1 MSQLRA
7 KQIKL
12 VAAGDLIVG
21 GTNGNG
27 SILTIGTAKQ
37 FLRVSSSGA
46 LEYADLKADQV
57 TFDKGESTLSSTDA
71 NAAILEVNSA
81 LEAYKT
87 LNDAAV
93 AQVASDLVAEED
105 ARIQAD
111 SILQDNIDTVDG
123 RVTSVTSDLALE
135 IGDRESGDTAL
146 GLRIDAVNTAAGITG
161 DAYGTITGSNYL
173 NDSISFRDADLRLDA
188 ALKEEVDARIAAIEA
203 VEQSVASL
211 GSAFNYVGT
220 LEGGA
225 DAASALD
232 LSLQAE
238 TDAGDYYKVTAAGY
252 FKVGT
257 EAAFFANVGDGL
269 VFNIN
274 GGVDKIDNTNSEV
287 QGTTNR
293 VSVTGSTDTGFV
305 VDIDAGY
312 VGQSSITTLGTI
324 TTGTWSA
331 NTIAIAKGGTGLTS
345 VGAANTVLT
354 SDGSALAYNYVGA
367 LRDSYG
373 FAGLELGSV
382 DTGKLVVSS
391 TGTEV
396 KLAASGATN
405 ADLILA
411 PAGNGKVII
420 GEAGAAVL
428 ESDDG
433 QKLTLKANGADL
445 VLSGSQVKADDG
457 YVVTDALSFTTK
469 SYVDTAISTAVAEV
483 TVAEKTDELA
493 AVGGETTISLTE
505 TPIAGTVKVFFN
517 GMKLRAVTHYTVSG
531 TTVTLVTDAIG
542 YTVEEGDILEAVYNY
557 ASA

>member
-21 GTNGNG
+21 GASGNG
-27 SILTIGTAKQ
+27 SVLTKGTGKQ
-37 FLRVSSSGA
+37 FLRVKADGST
-46 LEYADLKADQV
+46 LEYASLIAGDVA
-57 TFDKGESTLSSTDA
+57 FDKGESTLSSTDA
-71 NAAILEVNSA
+71 NAAILEVNTA
-81 LEAYKT
+81 LNTYKT
-87 LNDAAV
+87 ANDAAV
-93 AQVASDLVAEED
+93 ADVV
-105 ARIQAD
+105 
-111 SILQDNIDTVDG
+111 
-123 RVTSVTSDLALE
+123 SDLADEVSARTNADETLQININNVADDLVNE
-135 IGDRESGDTAL
+135 VNNLTNADAAL
-146 GLRIDAVNTAAGITG
+146 GLRIDAVNDAAGITG

-203 VEQSVASL
+203 VEDSIASL

-220 LEGGA
+220 LVGGA
-225 DAASALD
+225 DASSALD
-232 LSLQAE
+232 LALEAE
-238 TDAGDYYKVTAAGY
+238 KDAGDYYKVTTAGY
-252 FKVGT
+252 FKVG
-257 EAAFFANVGDGL
+257 AGDAFFANVGDGL
-269 VFNIN
+269 VFNSN

-287 QGTTNR
+287 QGTAGR

-331 NTIAIAKGGTGLTS
+331 DTIAIANGGTGLTS

-367 LRDSYG
+367 LRDSSG

-396 KLAASGATN
+396 KLTASGATN
-405 ADLILA
+405 ADLVLA
-411 PAGNGKVII
+411 PAGTGKVVI

-428 ESDDG
+428 ESDAD
-433 QKLTLKANGADL
+433 QNLTLKANGTGELILGGADI
-445 VLSGSQVKADDG
+445 KAEDG
-457 YVVTDALSFTTK
+457 YIPGSALSFTTK
-469 SYVDTAISTAVAEV
+469 DYVDAAIDAAVDAV
-483 TVAEKTDELA
+483 TVAEQTDELV
-493 AVGGETTISLTE
+493 AVGSETTISLTE

-517 GMKLRAVTHYTVSG
+517 GMKLRAGTHYTVSG

-542 YTVEEGDILEAVYNY
+542 YAVEEGDVLEAVYNY